1 MKSCNLWLGAALDCW
16 LIGAEASLVVPL
28 RLARL
33 ARGGKHAGTEARLMV
48 EEKLHA
54 HGTLLGD
61 LAGGR
66 LGASSAEVISASAA
80 HYLRLVRQNRRRL
93 LGGMRN

>member
-1 MKSCNLWLGAALDCW
+1 MKFCNLWLGAALDCW

-33 ARGGKHAGTEARLMV
+33 ARGGKRAGTEARLMV
-48 EEKLHA
+48 EEKLQA
-54 HGTLLGD
+54 HGTVLGN

-66 LGASSAEVISASAA
+66 LGGNAAEVASAAAA

-93 LGGMRN
+93 LGGTSK